1 MPFFNSF
8 GNHRGQYVYI
18 ALVFP
23 LLSKKFIS

>member
-1 MPFFNSF
+1 MPFSDNF

-23 LLSKKFIS
+23 LLSKKIIS